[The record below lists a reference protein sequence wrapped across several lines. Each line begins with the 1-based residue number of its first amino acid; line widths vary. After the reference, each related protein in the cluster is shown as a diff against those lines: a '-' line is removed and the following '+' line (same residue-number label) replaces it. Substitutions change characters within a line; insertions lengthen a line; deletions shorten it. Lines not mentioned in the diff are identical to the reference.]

1 MGKKLIK
8 EEFVMLSKGNY
19 WVFLGFFAGFVLLA
33 TGASVRSWVND
44 DIPSFKKR
52 NSEEK
57 TFMAELGKA
66 VIKAVHPTA
75 QKIVM
80 VKYEIVKVKDKEN
93 RSEINLKMEY
103 FGVVSNKKY
112 IGDAIIKVDT
122 SSKDGWEA
130 LNIDYV
136 DNNNLPLNRKNLQEL
151 LKALNR

>member
-1 MGKKLIK
+1 MISK
-8 EEFVMLSKGNY
+8 ENY
-19 WVFLGFFAGFVLLA
+19 GVLLCFFAGFVVLV
-33 TGASVRSWVND
+33 TGASVKSWIND
-44 DIPSFKKR
+44 DMPSFKKR
-52 NSEEK
+52 NAEEK
-57 TFMAELGKA
+57 IFMGDLGKA
-66 VIKAVHPTA
+66 VVKAVHPTA

-80 VKYEIVKVKDKEN
+80 IKYDIVKVKDKEN

-112 IGDAIIKVDT
+112 IGDAVIKVDT

-151 LKALNR
+151 IKSLNR

>member
-1 MGKKLIK
+1 MI
-8 EEFVMLSKGNY
+8 SKGNY
-19 WVFLGFFAGFVLLA
+19 WVLLCFFAGFVVLA
-33 TGASVRSWVND
+33 TGASVKSWIND
-44 DIPSFKKR
+44 DMPSFKKR

-57 TFMAELGKA
+57 TFMADLGKA

-80 VKYEIVKVKDKEN
+80 LKYEIVKVKDKEN

-112 IGDAIIKVDT
+112 IGDAVIKVDT
-122 SSKDGWEA
+122 SSKEGWEA

-151 LKALNR
+151 IKSLNR

>member
-1 MGKKLIK
+1 MI
-8 EEFVMLSKGNY
+8 SKNNY
-19 WVFLGFFAGFVLLA
+19 WVLLCFFAGFVVLA
-33 TGASVRSWVND
+33 TGASVKSWIND
-44 DIPSFKKR
+44 DMPSFKKR

-80 VKYEIVKVKDKEN
+80 VKYEILKVKDKEN

-112 IGDAIIKVDT
+112 IGDSVIKVDT
-122 SSKDGWEA
+122 SSIEGWEA

-136 DNNNLPLNRKNLQEL
+136 DNNNLPINRKNLQEL
-151 LKALNR
+151 IKSLNR

>member
-1 MGKKLIK
+1 MI
-8 EEFVMLSKGNY
+8 SKGNY
-19 WVFLGFFAGFVLLA
+19 WVLICFFAGFVVLA
-33 TGASVRSWVND
+33 SGASVKSWIND
-44 DIPSFKKR
+44 DMPSFKKR

-57 TFMAELGKA
+57 TFMADLGKA

-80 VKYEIVKVKDKEN
+80 IKYEIVKVKDKEN

-112 IGDAIIKVDT
+112 IGDAVIKVDT
-122 SSKDGWEA
+122 SSKEGWEA

-151 LKALNR
+151 IKSLNR

>member
-1 MGKKLIK
+1 MI
-8 EEFVMLSKGNY
+8 SKGNY
-19 WVFLGFFAGFVLLA
+19 WVLLCFFAGFVVLA
-33 TGASVRSWVND
+33 TGASVKSWIND
-44 DIPSFKKR
+44 DMPSFKKR

-57 TFMAELGKA
+57 TFMADLGKA

-80 VKYEIVKVKDKEN
+80 IKYEIVKVKDKEN

-112 IGDAIIKVDT
+112 IGDAVIKVDT
-122 SSKDGWEA
+122 SSKEGWEA

-151 LKALNR
+151 IKSLNR

>member
-1 MGKKLIK
+1 MI
-8 EEFVMLSKGNY
+8 SKGNY
-19 WVFLGFFAGFVLLA
+19 WVLLCFFAGFVVLA
-33 TGASVRSWVND
+33 TGASVKSWIND
-44 DIPSFKKR
+44 DLPSFKKR

-57 TFMAELGKA
+57 TFIADLGKA

-80 VKYEIVKVKDKEN
+80 IKYEIVKVKDKEN

-112 IGDAIIKVDT
+112 IGDAVIKVDT

-151 LKALNR
+151 IKSLNR

>member
-1 MGKKLIK
+1 MI
-8 EEFVMLSKGNY
+8 SKGNY
-19 WVFLGFFAGFVLLA
+19 WVLLCFFAGFVVLA
-33 TGASVRSWVND
+33 SGASVKSWIND
-44 DIPSFKKR
+44 DMPSFKKR
-52 NSEEK
+52 NAEEK

-80 VKYEIVKVKDKEN
+80 IKYEIVKVKDKEN

-112 IGDAIIKVDT
+112 IGDAVIKVDT
-122 SSKDGWEA
+122 SSKEGWEA

-151 LKALNR
+151 IKSLNR

>member
-1 MGKKLIK
+1 MI
-8 EEFVMLSKGNY
+8 SKGNY
-19 WVFLGFFAGFVLLA
+19 WVLLCFFAGFVVLA
-33 TGASVRSWVND
+33 TGASVKSWIND
-44 DIPSFKKR
+44 DLPSFKKR

-80 VKYEIVKVKDKEN
+80 IKYEIVKVKDKEN

-112 IGDAIIKVDT
+112 IGDAVIKVDT

-151 LKALNR
+151 IKSLNR

>member
-1 MGKKLIK
+1 MI
-8 EEFVMLSKGNY
+8 SKGNY
-19 WVFLGFFAGFVLLA
+19 WVLLCFFAGFVVLA
-33 TGASVRSWVND
+33 TGASVKSWIND
-44 DIPSFKKR
+44 DLPSFKKR

-57 TFMAELGKA
+57 TFIAELGKA

-80 VKYEIVKVKDKEN
+80 IKYEIVKVKDKEN

-112 IGDAIIKVDT
+112 IGDAVIKVDT

-151 LKALNR
+151 IKSLNR

>member
-1 MGKKLIK
+1 MI
-8 EEFVMLSKGNY
+8 SKGNY
-19 WVFLGFFAGFVLLA
+19 WVLLCFFAGFVVLA
-33 TGASVRSWVND
+33 SGASVKSWIND
-44 DIPSFKKR
+44 DMPSFKKR

-57 TFMAELGKA
+57 TFMADLGKA

-80 VKYEIVKVKDKEN
+80 IKYEIVKVKDKEN

-112 IGDAIIKVDT
+112 IGDAVIKVNT
-122 SSKDGWEA
+122 SSKEGWEA

-151 LKALNR
+151 IKSLNR

>member
-1 MGKKLIK
+1 MI
-8 EEFVMLSKGNY
+8 SKGNY
-19 WVFLGFFAGFVLLA
+19 WVLLCFFAGFVVLVS
-33 TGASVRSWVND
+33 GASVKSWIND
-44 DIPSFKKR
+44 DLPSFKKR

-57 TFMAELGKA
+57 TFMTELGKA

-80 VKYEIVKVKDKEN
+80 IKYEIVKVKDKEN

-112 IGDAIIKVDT
+112 IGDAVIKVDT
-122 SSKDGWEA
+122 SSNEGWEA

-151 LKALNR
+151 IKSLNR

>member
-1 MGKKLIK
+1 MI
-8 EEFVMLSKGNY
+8 SKGNY
-19 WVFLGFFAGFVLLA
+19 WVLLCFFAGFVVLA
-33 TGASVRSWVND
+33 SGASVKSWIND
-44 DIPSFKKR
+44 DMPSFKKR

-80 VKYEIVKVKDKEN
+80 IKYEIVKVKDKEN

-112 IGDAIIKVDT
+112 IGDAVIKVDT
-122 SSKDGWEA
+122 SSNEGWEA

-151 LKALNR
+151 IKSLNR

>member
-1 MGKKLIK
+1 MI
-8 EEFVMLSKGNY
+8 SKGNY
-19 WVFLGFFAGFVLLA
+19 WVLLCFFAGFVVLA
-33 TGASVRSWVND
+33 SGASVKSWIND
-44 DIPSFKKR
+44 DMPSFKKR

-80 VKYEIVKVKDKEN
+80 IKYEIVKVKDKEN

-103 FGVVSNKKY
+103 FGVVSKKKY
-112 IGDAIIKVDT
+112 IGDAVIKVDT
-122 SSKDGWEA
+122 SSKEGWEA

-151 LKALNR
+151 IKILHR

>member
-1 MGKKLIK
+1 MI
-8 EEFVMLSKGNY
+8 SKGNY
-19 WVFLGFFAGFVLLA
+19 WVLLCFFAGFVVLA
-33 TGASVRSWVND
+33 SGASVKSWIND
-44 DIPSFKKR
+44 DMPSFKKR

-80 VKYEIVKVKDKEN
+80 IKYEVVKVKDKEN

-112 IGDAIIKVDT
+112 IGDAVIKVDT
-122 SSKDGWEA
+122 SSKEGWEA

-151 LKALNR
+151 IKSLNR

>member
-1 MGKKLIK
+1 MMI
-8 EEFVMLSKGNY
+8 SKGNY
-19 WVFLGFFAGFVLLA
+19 WVLLCFFAGFVVLA
-33 TGASVRSWVND
+33 SGASVKSWIND
-44 DIPSFKKR
+44 DMPSFKKR

-80 VKYEIVKVKDKEN
+80 IKYEIVKVKDKEN

-112 IGDAIIKVDT
+112 IGDAVIKVDT
-122 SSKDGWEA
+122 SSKEGWEA

-151 LKALNR
+151 IKSLNR

>member
-1 MGKKLIK
+1 MI
-8 EEFVMLSKGNY
+8 SKGNY
-19 WVFLGFFAGFVLLA
+19 WVLLCFFAGFVVLA
-33 TGASVRSWVND
+33 SGASVKSWIND
-44 DIPSFKKR
+44 DMPSFKKR

-57 TFMAELGKA
+57 TFMADLGKA

-80 VKYEIVKVKDKEN
+80 IKYEIVKVKDKEN

-112 IGDAIIKVDT
+112 IGDAVIKVDT

-151 LKALNR
+151 IKSLNR

>member
-1 MGKKLIK
+1 MI
-8 EEFVMLSKGNY
+8 SKGNY
-19 WVFLGFFAGFVLLA
+19 WVLLCFFAGFVVLA
-33 TGASVRSWVND
+33 SGASVKSWIND
-44 DIPSFKKR
+44 DMPSFKKR

-57 TFMAELGKA
+57 TFMADLGKA

-80 VKYEIVKVKDKEN
+80 LKYEIVKVKDKEN

-112 IGDAIIKVDT
+112 IGDAVIKVDT
-122 SSKDGWEA
+122 SSKEGWEA

-151 LKALNR
+151 IKSLNR

>member
-1 MGKKLIK
+1 MGKELIK
-8 EEFVMLSKGNY
+8 EEFVMLSKENY
-19 WVFLGFFAGFVLLA
+19 WVILSFFAGFVFLA
-33 TGASVRSWVND
+33 TGASVRSWVSD
-44 DIPSFKKR
+44 DFPSFKKR

-57 TFMAELGKA
+57 TFMAELGRA

-75 QKIVM
+75 QKISM

-103 FGVVSNKKY
+103 YGVVSNKKY

>member
-1 MGKKLIK
+1 MI
-8 EEFVMLSKGNY
+8 SKGNY
-19 WVFLGFFAGFVLLA
+19 WVLLCFFAGFVVLA
-33 TGASVRSWVND
+33 TGASVKSWIND
-44 DIPSFKKR
+44 DMPSFKKR

-57 TFMAELGKA
+57 TFMADLGKA

-80 VKYEIVKVKDKEN
+80 LKYEIVKVKDKEN

-112 IGDAIIKVDT
+112 IGDAVIKVDT

-151 LKALNR
+151 IKSLNR

>member
-1 MGKKLIK
+1 MI
-8 EEFVMLSKGNY
+8 SKGNY
-19 WVFLGFFAGFVLLA
+19 WVLLCFFAGFVVLA
-33 TGASVRSWVND
+33 SGASVKSWIND
-44 DIPSFKKR
+44 DMPSFKKR

-57 TFMAELGKA
+57 TFMAELSTA

-80 VKYEIVKVKDKEN
+80 IKYEIVKVKDKEN

-112 IGDAIIKVDT
+112 IGDAVIKVDT
-122 SSKDGWEA
+122 SSKEGWEA

-151 LKALNR
+151 IKSLNR

>member
-1 MGKKLIK
+1 MNSK
-8 EEFVMLSKGNY
+8 ENY
-19 WVFLGFFAGFVLLA
+19 WLPLCFFAGFVFLV
-33 TGASVRSWVND
+33 TGASVRSWIND
-44 DIPSFKKR
+44 DMPSFKKR

-57 TFMAELGKA
+57 TFMAELRKA

-75 QKIVM
+75 QKIEM

-112 IGDAIIKVDT
+112 LGDAVIKVDT

-151 LKALNR
+151 VKSLNR

>member
-1 MGKKLIK
+1 MI
-8 EEFVMLSKGNY
+8 SKGNY
-19 WVFLGFFAGFVLLA
+19 WVLLCFFAGFVVLA
-33 TGASVRSWVND
+33 SGASVKSWIND
-44 DIPSFKKR
+44 DMPSFKKR

-80 VKYEIVKVKDKEN
+80 IKYEIVKVKDKEN

-112 IGDAIIKVDT
+112 IGDAVIKVDT
-122 SSKDGWEA
+122 SSKEGWEA
-130 LNIDYV
+130 LNIYYV

-151 LKALNR
+151 IKSLNR

>member
-1 MGKKLIK
+1 MI
-8 EEFVMLSKGNY
+8 SKGNY
-19 WVFLGFFAGFVLLA
+19 WVLLCFFAGFVVLA
-33 TGASVRSWVND
+33 SGASVKSWIND
-44 DIPSFKKR
+44 DMPSFKKR

-80 VKYEIVKVKDKEN
+80 VKYEILKVKDKEN

-112 IGDAIIKVDT
+112 IGDAVIKVDT
-122 SSKDGWEA
+122 SSKEGWEA

-136 DNNNLPLNRKNLQEL
+136 DNNNLPINRKNLQEL
-151 LKALNR
+151 IKSLNR

>member
-1 MGKKLIK
+1 MI
-8 EEFVMLSKGNY
+8 SKGNY
-19 WVFLGFFAGFVLLA
+19 WVLLCFFAGFVVLA
-33 TGASVRSWVND
+33 SGASVKSWIND
-44 DIPSFKKR
+44 DMPSFKKR

-57 TFMAELGKA
+57 TFMADLGKA

-80 VKYEIVKVKDKEN
+80 IKYEIVKVKDKEN

-112 IGDAIIKVDT
+112 IGDAVIKVDT

-130 LNIDYV
+130 LNIDYF

-151 LKALNR
+151 IKSLNR

>member
-1 MGKKLIK
+1 MI
-8 EEFVMLSKGNY
+8 SKGNY
-19 WVFLGFFAGFVLLA
+19 WVLLCFFAGFVVLA
-33 TGASVRSWVND
+33 SGASVKSWIND
-44 DIPSFKKR
+44 DMPSFKKR

-57 TFMAELGKA
+57 TFMADLGKA

-80 VKYEIVKVKDKEN
+80 IKYEIVKVKDKEN

-112 IGDAIIKVDT
+112 IGDAVIKVDT
-122 SSKDGWEA
+122 SSKEGWEA

-151 LKALNR
+151 IKSLNR

>member
-1 MGKKLIK
+1 MI
-8 EEFVMLSKGNY
+8 SKGNY
-19 WVFLGFFAGFVLLA
+19 WVLLCFFAGFVVLA
-33 TGASVRSWVND
+33 SGASVKSWIND
-44 DIPSFKKR
+44 DMPSFKKR

-80 VKYEIVKVKDKEN
+80 IKYEIVKVKDKEN

-112 IGDAIIKVDT
+112 IGDAVIKVDT
-122 SSKDGWEA
+122 SSKEGWEA

-151 LKALNR
+151 IKSLNR

>member
-1 MGKKLIK
+1 MI
-8 EEFVMLSKGNY
+8 SKGNY
-19 WVFLGFFAGFVLLA
+19 WVLLCFFAGFVVLA
-33 TGASVRSWVND
+33 SGASVKSWIND
-44 DIPSFKKR
+44 DMPSFKKR

-80 VKYEIVKVKDKEN
+80 IKYEIVKVKDKEN
-93 RSEINLKMEY
+93 RSELNLKMEY

-112 IGDAIIKVDT
+112 IGDAVIKVDT
-122 SSKDGWEA
+122 SSKEGWEA

-151 LKALNR
+151 IKSLNR

>member
-1 MGKKLIK
+1 MI
-8 EEFVMLSKGNY
+8 SKGNY
-19 WVFLGFFAGFVLLA
+19 WVLLCFFAGFVVLA
-33 TGASVRSWVND
+33 SGASVKSCIND
-44 DIPSFKKR
+44 DMPSFKKR

-80 VKYEIVKVKDKEN
+80 IKYEIVKVKDKEN

-112 IGDAIIKVDT
+112 IGDAVIKVDT
-122 SSKDGWEA
+122 SSKEGWEA

-151 LKALNR
+151 IKSLNR